1 MTPTPLA
8 VPETDR
14 IAALLAAVMPQAVP
28 SVAAPPSAPP
38 DDVTQNVRAFR
49 AQLPPPEPDVP
60 LGRLPVRELLGQ
72 ANWRNQ
78 SPDAPLE
85 EAPAVPASLDPGP
98 LSAPF
103 GVLAVS
109 ALFDLVNWRN
119 RPDEAK
125 PLPVIAPPPR
135 AGLEFTVEA
144 MLPTFGWE

>member
-14 IAALLAAVMPQAVP
+14 IAALLAAVMPQPVP
-28 SVAAPPSAPP
+28 PPAPP
-38 DDVTQNVRAFR
+38 DDVTQNVRALR
-49 AQLPPPEPDVP
+49 AQVPPPGPDVP

-78 SPDAPLE
+78 SPDAALE
-85 EAPAVPASLDPGP
+85 EAPPAPARLERGP

-103 GVLAVS
+103 GVLTVS

-119 RPDEAK
+119 RTDEAR
-125 PLPVIAPPPR
+125 PLPVITPPPP
-135 AGLEFTVEA
+135 AGAEFTVRA